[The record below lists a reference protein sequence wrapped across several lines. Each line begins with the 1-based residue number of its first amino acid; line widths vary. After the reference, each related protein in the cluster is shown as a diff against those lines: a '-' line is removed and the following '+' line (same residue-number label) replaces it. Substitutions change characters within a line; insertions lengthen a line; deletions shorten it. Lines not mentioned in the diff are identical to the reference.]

1 MAVQKDVRTASFEA
15 GGTIGQYEPVKLTS
29 ANTVIVAAADS
40 DLIVGVSQIDA
51 TSGEEVSV
59 AIGGITLMR
68 VGTNGVTLNTT
79 VGLDAADPT
88 EIDTYASGDN
98 DQIVG
103 IAQATG
109 VANDLV
115 PVLLTLN
122 AKTA

>member
-1 MAVQKDVRTASFEA
+1 MTVQKGVEAVSYVA
-15 GGTIGQYEPVKLTS
+15 GGTIGQYEPVKLS
-29 ANTVIVAAADS
+29 AANTVIVAAADS
-40 DLIVGVSQIDA
+40 DLIVGVSQVDA
-51 TSGEEVSV
+51 ASGEEVSV
-59 AIGGITLMR
+59 AIGGIVKMR
-68 VGTNGVTLNTT
+68 VGVNGVTINTS

-98 DQIVG
+98 DQIIG

-115 PVLLTLN
+115 PVQLTLN